1 MEQSKAHRE
10 KRTPLPTTKILICD
24 DHPLF
29 LLGLRVFLEQQEGI
43 CVVGEAQNADELLR
57 QASRTRP
64 SLIFLDMSTARRT
77 DFEILRQLRELCPD
91 TKVLVLTGYA
101 TSMDLVSAIQVGAL
115 GYLFKK
121 SDPDLILR
129 AIRTIQEGKP
139 WIQREFTP
147 LLFRAIQEIA
157 PAEPPVGKLSRQER
171 TVLHLVAKGLS
182 NKEIAQQLRLSVWT
196 VKVHVSR
203 ILHKLKVRKRT
214 EAAKYALLLIE
225 QQGAL
230 SVPQDNS
237 IGQRA

>member
-121 SDPDLILR
+121 SDPDHPTSHPHHSRGQALDPTGVHPSPVSSHPRNCPCR
-129 AIRTIQEGKP
+129 ATCGQTFPSGADGAAPCGKG
-139 WIQREFTP
+139 
-147 LLFRAIQEIA
+147 
-157 PAEPPVGKLSRQER
+157 V
-171 TVLHLVAKGLS
+171 
-182 NKEIAQQLRLSVWT
+182 
-196 VKVHVSR
+196 
-203 ILHKLKVRKRT
+203 
-214 EAAKYALLLIE
+214 E
-225 QQGAL
+225 QQGNRPATPPKRL
-230 SVPQDNS
+230 D
-237 IGQRA
+237 GQGACQPHPAQTEGSQANRSSQICPTFDRTTGRPFCPTRQ